1 MSKDLTDFSTVPNW
15 DILSERQRA
24 FAWNYV
30 STGEAAQSARDA
42 GYSDKSAGQTASRLL
57 RDPLI
62 RAAMDGLRK
71 QLWKESE
78 LSIEEARSILAREAR
93 SSLGDVLD
101 DRGQIDPVR
110 VKRHALSLRSYR
122 ISRGEDGDTLSVECN
137 DRQKAVMNYAK
148 LAGWLDK
155 KDSDDHVMG
164 GVKLVVNFPR
174 GEA

>member
-1 MSKDLTDFSTVPNW
+1 MEKELTDFSKVPNW
-15 DILSERQRA
+15 DLLSERQRA
-24 FAWNYV
+24 FAWNYTA
-30 STGEAAQSARDA
+30 SGEAANSARAA

-57 RDPLI
+57 RDPLVRGAI
-62 RAAMDGLRK
+62 GALRK
-71 QLWKESE
+71 LAWEESA
-78 LSIEEARSILAREAR
+78 LSIEEAKSILAREAR

-101 DRGQIDPVR
+101 DNGRIDPRR

-122 ISRGEDGDTLSVECN
+122 VSITEDVETRAIECN

-155 KDSDDHVMG
+155 KNDDHVMG

>member
-1 MSKDLTDFSTVPNW
+1 MEQELMDFSKVPNW
-15 DILSERQRA
+15 DLLSERQRA

-30 STGEAAQSARDA
+30 SSGEAANSALAA
-42 GYSDKSAGQTASRLL
+42 GYSEKSAGQTASRLL
-57 RDPLI
+57 RDPLVRGAI
-62 RAAMDGLRK
+62 DALRK
-71 QLWKESE
+71 LAWEDSA
-78 LSIEEARSILAREAR
+78 LSIEEAKSILAREAR

-101 DRGQIDPVR
+101 DSGHIDPRR

-122 ISRGEDGDTLSVECN
+122 VSMTEDGETRAIECN

-155 KDSDDHVMG
+155 KTDDHVMG
-164 GVKLVVNFPR
+164 GVRITVNYPR

>member
-1 MSKDLTDFSTVPNW
+1 M
-15 DILSERQRA
+15 
-24 FAWNYV
+24 
-30 STGEAAQSARDA
+30 
-42 GYSDKSAGQTASRLL
+42 
-57 RDPLI
+57 
-62 RAAMDGLRK
+62 
-71 QLWKESE
+71 
-78 LSIEEARSILAREAR
+78 
-93 SSLGDVLD
+93 LD

-122 ISRGEDGDTLSVECN
+122 TTISEDVTVRAVECN

>member
-1 MSKDLTDFSTVPNW
+1 MDKDLTDFSKIPNW

-24 FAWNYV
+24 FAWTYV
-30 STGEAAQSARDA
+30 ASGEAAASARAA
-42 GYSDKSAGQTASRLL
+42 GYSDKSAAQTASRLF
-57 RDPLI
+57 RDPLVRGAI
-62 RAAMDGLRK
+62 NALRK
-71 QLWKESE
+71 LAWEDSA

-101 DRGQIDPVR
+101 DSGQIDPRR

-122 ISRGEDGDTLSVECN
+122 ITPGENGETLTVEAN
-137 DRQKAVMNYAK
+137 DQQKAVMNYAK

-155 KDSDDHVMG
+155 TSDDHVMG
-164 GVKLVVNFPR
+164 GVKIVVNYPR